1 MKIKILFSLV
11 YVFTSSILAHAQELY
26 TPRHIKQ
33 AYQNE
38 TRSLTGAPGAKYWQN
53 RGQYN
58 IQVTVDPETKI
69 VSGKEYI
76 VYENH
81 SPHALRDLVI
91 HFANNVHKPTAA
103 RASDVSTDFLTSGLK
118 LKSFKLDGQ
127 VYQIDSKDWT
137 TANRV
142 ILKKNVD
149 AKSTVKVEME
159 WEYPLSL
166 SSDREGQ
173 IDPGTY
179 YCAYA
184 YPRIAVYDD
193 YNGWDMLEHNG
204 RQEFYHDFNDYQVE
218 IRVPKNYVV
227 WATGSFLNP
236 EEVLQTAIMDRFKKS
251 LNTDEVI
258 QVASLKEM
266 QGQRVTKQQDWNS
279 WKFKA
284 DHISDF
290 CFALSNHYVWDA
302 SSVQLKTKR
311 VSVQA
316 AYRDGTKDF
325 EQYVGWERYCIDWF
339 SKNWPGVEYPFTTM
353 TAVQGFADMEYPMMV
368 NDSSVPDNFMDAR
381 QTVDHEIAHTYFP
394 FYMGINETRYAFM
407 DEGWATALELLIGI
421 EENGEEAAKQLFKEF
436 RVQGWI
442 QDPAT
447 EQDQPLI
454 SLSSQ
459 LSGKGYGNNAYIK
472 SALSYLALKDYLG
485 DELFKKALHHYMD
498 NWNGK
503 HPTPWDYFYS
513 FNTGAGKNLN
523 WFWNN
528 WYFSNHYIDLKLE
541 KVNQKNKIMTLHIQ
555 NVGGFAIPFDV
566 ILHYADGQQEKVHF
580 TPQVWEKNQN
590 SIALKLKTKG
600 PVKEVV
606 LDNDIFMDYTGDNN
620 RVRL

>member
-1 MKIKILFSLV
+1 V
-11 YVFTSSILAHAQELY
+11 HAQELY

-33 AYQNE
+33 AYKDE
-38 TRSLTGAPGAKYWQN
+38 TRSLSGAPGAKYWQN
-53 RGQYN
+53 RAQYH
-58 IQVTVDPETKI
+58 IQVTVNPETKI
-69 VSGKEYI
+69 LSGKESI
-76 VYENH
+76 QYENN
-81 SPHALRDLVI
+81 SPNALKDLVI

-103 RASDVSTDFLTSGLK
+103 RAAGVSTDFLTSGLK
-118 LKSFKLDGQ
+118 LKSFKLDNK
-127 VYQIDSKDWT
+127 VYVIDSKDWT
-137 TANRV
+137 TVNR
-142 ILKKNVD
+142 IKLRKAID
-149 AKSTVKVEME
+149 PKSSVTVEME

-179 YCAYA
+179 FCAYA

-193 YNGWDMLEHNG
+193 YNGWDVLEHNG
-204 RQEFYHDFNDYQVE
+204 RQEFYNDFNDYKVE

-236 EEVLQTAIMDRFKKS
+236 EEVLKPQTLDRFKKS
-251 LNTDEVI
+251 LISDEVI
-258 QVASLKEM
+258 TVADLKEM
-266 QGQRVTKQQDWNS
+266 EAQKVTKQENWNT
-279 WKFKA
+279 WKFNA
-284 DHISDF
+284 DHIVDF

-316 AYRDGTKDF
+316 AYLNGAKDF
-325 EQYVGWERYCIDWF
+325 EQYVGWERYCIGWF
-339 SKNWPGVEYPFTTM
+339 SKNWPGVEYPFPTM

-394 FYMGINETRYAFM
+394 FYMGTNETRYAFM
-407 DEGWATALELLIGI
+407 DEGWATALELLIGMD
-421 EENGEEAAKQLFKEF
+421 ENGEETAKQLFKEF
-436 RVQGWI
+436 RVKGWI
-442 QDPAT
+442 EDAAT

-485 DELFKKALHHYMD
+485 DEAFKKALHHYMD

-513 FNTGAGKNLN
+513 FNTGSGINLN
-523 WFWNN
+523 WFWKN
-528 WYFSNHYIDLKLE
+528 WYFSNHFIDLKLS
-541 KVNQKNKIMTLHIQ
+541 KVSQKNKTVTLEVENI
-555 NVGGFAIPFDV
+555 GGFAIPFDV
-566 ILHYADGQQEKVHF
+566 VLTYLDGKKEKIHF
-580 TPQVWEKNQN
+580 TPQVWESNQ
-590 SIALKLKTKG
+590 AVTTLKLKAKAK
-600 PVKEVV
+600 VKEVV
-606 LDNDIFMDYTGDNN
+606 LDNDIFMDYNSDDN
-620 RVRL
+620 RVTL

>member
-1 MKIKILFSLV
+1 MKIKILLSLV
-11 YVFTSSILAHAQELY
+11 YIFACNIFLHAQELY

-33 AYQNE
+33 AYKNE

-53 RGQYN
+53 RAQYH
-58 IQVTVDPETKI
+58 IQVTVNPETKI
-69 VSGKEYI
+69 VSGKERI
-76 VYENH
+76 QYENN
-81 SPHALRDLVI
+81 SPNALKDLVI

-103 RASDVSTDFLTSGLK
+103 RAADVSTDFLTSGLK
-118 LKSFKLDGQ
+118 LKSFKVDNK
-127 VYQIDSKDWT
+127 VYVIDSKDWT
-137 TANRV
+137 TANR
-142 ILKKNVD
+142 IKLNKPVD
-149 AKSTVKVEME
+149 PKSSVTVEME

-179 YCAYA
+179 FCAYA

-193 YNGWDMLEHNG
+193 YNGWDVLEHNG
-204 RQEFYHDFNDYQVE
+204 RQEFYNDFNDYKVE

-236 EEVLQTAIMDRFKKS
+236 EEVLQPEILDRFKKS
-251 LNTDEVI
+251 LISDQVI
-258 QVASLKEM
+258 TVADLKEM
-266 QGQRVTKQQDWNS
+266 ETQKVTKQHDWNI
-279 WKFKA
+279 WKFEA
-284 DHISDF
+284 DHIVDF
-290 CFALSNHYVWDA
+290 CFALSDHYVWDA
-302 SSVQLKTKR
+302 SSVQLKSKR

-316 AYRDGTKDF
+316 AYLNGTKDF

-339 SKNWPGVEYPFTTM
+339 SKNWPGVEYPFPTM
-353 TAVQGFADMEYPMMV
+353 TAIQGFADMEYPMMV
-368 NDSSVPDNFMDAR
+368 NDSSVPDNLMDAR

-394 FYMGINETRYAFM
+394 FYMGTNETRYAFM
-407 DEGWATALELLIGI
+407 DEGWATALELLIGMD
-421 EENGEEAAKQLFKEF
+421 ENGEEAAKQLFKEF
-436 RVQGWI
+436 RVKGWI

-485 DELFKKALHHYMD
+485 DEAFRKALHHYME

-513 FNTGAGKNLN
+513 FNTGSGKNLN

-528 WYFSNHYIDLKLE
+528 WYFSNHYIDLKLS
-541 KVNQKNKIMTLHIQ
+541 KVSQKNKTISLEIE
-555 NVGGFAIPFDV
+555 NNGGFAIPFDV
-566 ILHYADGQQEKVHF
+566 ILTYVDGEKEKIHF
-580 TPQVWEKNQN
+580 TPQVWESNQ
-590 SIALKLKTKG
+590 AVTTLKLKTKAK
-600 PVKEVV
+600 VKEVV
-606 LDNDIFMDYTGDNN
+606 LDNDIFMDYTSDDN
-620 RVRL
+620 RVTL